1 MVVKGTQNIFE
12 GEKKNFRLKGSSHLV
27 PIRTFVFSH
36 EDVPARQQACKLTL
50 ENLPDKVYETDW
62 DRIMIDASKG
72 YFAEAPARMA
82 AVFSATV
89 MARNRKG
96 SGVTHVFLHD
106 GDRKVEKVFAE
117 EFL

>member
-1 MVVKGTQNIFE
+1 
-12 GEKKNFRLKGSSHLV
+12 
-27 PIRTFVFSH
+27 
-36 EDVPARQQACKLTL
+36 
-50 ENLPDKVYETDW
+50 
-62 DRIMIDASKG
+62 MIDASKG